1 MEGATFTVM
10 NDDGMVAEDHHYIDL
25 AGLLTQ
31 LGAIG
36 RAFGRPRRGA
46 SRPFWW

>member
-1 MEGATFTVM
+1 MARNTATR
-10 NDDGMVAEDHHYIDL
+10 GRPGVAEDHHYLDL

-36 RAFGRPRRGA
+36 
-46 SRPFWW
+46 

>member
-1 MEGATFTVM
+1 VEGATFTVI
-10 NDDGMVAEDHHYIDL
+10 NDAGLVAEDHHYLDL

-36 RAFGRPRRGA
+36 
-46 SRPFWW
+46 